1 MVVAGISE
9 GSKISSRKHI
19 PSFTI
24 MKSFT
29 FVLVAGIVFAFLKEY
44 IEEYCWLVIHF
55 YILP

>member
-1 MVVAGISE
+1 
-9 GSKISSRKHI
+9 
-19 PSFTI
+19 

-44 IEEYCWLVIHF
+44 REEYCWLVIHF